1 MLPRLTMFL
10 AALTAIIALA
20 LFIVIFGPSLPS
32 QVLSMIRKIGG
43 IYPLVTVHN
52 FSRDGMG
59 AALSSRKE

>member
-1 MLPRLTMFL
+1 MFL

-20 LFIVIFGPSLPS
+20 LFIVIFDPSLPS

-52 FSRDGMG
+52 FSRT
-59 AALSSRKE
+59 AWELP